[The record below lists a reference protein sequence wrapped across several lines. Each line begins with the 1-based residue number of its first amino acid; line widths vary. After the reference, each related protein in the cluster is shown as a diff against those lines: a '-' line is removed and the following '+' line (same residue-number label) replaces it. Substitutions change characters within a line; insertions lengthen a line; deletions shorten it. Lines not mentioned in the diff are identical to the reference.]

1 MKPLPLG
8 AIAFFLFALSGCDT
22 PYDAYAE
29 LRNWEVSQS
38 VVASHTGS
46 FSISGS
52 YRIWMA
58 PEDRPDDRLRELL
71 DTAHERIDLNVY
83 LLSDV

>member
-1 MKPLPLG
+1 MKPFPLG
-8 AIAFFLFALSGCDT
+8 AIVFFLLILSGCDT

-29 LRNWEVSQS
+29 LRDWEASKSAIASSTGALS
-38 VVASHTGS
+38 V
-46 FSISGS
+46 SGS

-58 PEDRPDDRLRELL
+58 PEDRPGNRLRELL
-71 DTAHERIDLNVY
+71 DTARTRIDLNVY